1 MLSQIKNSRT
11 GYNLSMSLPDGGPLI
26 LGFIADLY
34 FSVRIE
40 DAARRLS
47 YRVKFVEAADE
58 IAPPDPQAPERQLG
72 EHLVGRGAVLLDD
85 LTRWKPALIIF
96 DLNNQAVPWRD
107 WIRLITSVPATR
119 RIPVMC
125 FGSHRDVD
133 AMQAA
138 RKAGATA
145 VLARSQFVGQLPAL
159 IEKHARLVDEAGLAK
174 TCQQPLSQMA
184 LRGLEEFNRG
194 QYFEAH
200 EYLENAWNEDESAGR
215 DLYRAILQVA
225 VAYYHILRGN
235 YKGAAKVFLRVRQWI
250 DPLPDIC
257 RGVEVG
263 KLRAEARRA
272 YEELK
277 TLGPERIGEFDRNL
291 LRPVQYISAH
301 GLE

>member
-1 MLSQIKNSRT
+1 
-11 GYNLSMSLPDGGPLI
+11 MSLPDTAPLI
-26 LGFIADLY
+26 LGFVADLY

-40 DAARRLS
+40 DAARRLK
-47 YRVKFVEAADE
+47 YQAKFIEAADE
-58 IAPPDPQAPERQLG
+58 IAPPDPDAAERQLG
-72 EHLVGRGAVLLDD
+72 EHLEGRGAVLLDD

-250 DPLPDIC
+250 DPLPDTC
-257 RGVEVG
+257 RGVAVG
-263 KLRAEARRA
+263 TLRAEAHRA